1 MSSDSQVKD
10 ASTPVPAEATSTS
23 AEQPV
28 AEVTARAAEQPVAE
42 AKASGEPKP
51 APKKAAKVE
60 GVAAEPK
67 KPKAPEPEVKPED
80 MADANA
86 LFRKIFELVEIQR
99 RPDRS
104 VVDEV
109 ERGHARLL
117 QRVAAEAKDLA
128 AWEKKALTA
137 VTDFGGAA
145 QLAGGE
151 ARLLQLHNKL
161 WSIREL
167 LDDAHK
173 LR

>member
-1 MSSDSQVKD
+1 MSSDSEVKGSSSP
-10 ASTPVPAEATSTS
+10 APAEASP
-23 AEQPV
+23 APE
-28 AEVTARAAEQPVAE
+28 AAAEP
-42 AKASGEPKP
+42 KA

-60 GVAAEPK
+60 GEAGEVK
-67 KPKAPEPEVKPED
+67 KAKAPEPEVKPED

-99 RPDRS
+99 RADRA
-104 VVDEV
+104 VIDEV

-128 AWEKKALTA
+128 AWEKKALKA

-145 QLAGGE
+145 QLGGGE

-167 LDDAHK
+167 LDDARK